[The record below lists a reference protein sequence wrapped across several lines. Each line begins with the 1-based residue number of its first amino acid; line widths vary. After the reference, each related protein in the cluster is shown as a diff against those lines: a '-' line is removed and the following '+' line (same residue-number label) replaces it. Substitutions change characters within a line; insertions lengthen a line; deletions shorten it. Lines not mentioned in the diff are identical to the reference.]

1 VRPKNGQGRTVATE
15 PRLWPESRVRSK
27 IVFMTLPN
35 QASRPSKYTNAQTIL
50 YEIDMLRFTAGR
62 FEKSDNEWGEWSN
75 LECFLLHFRNLIEF
89 FGNQPRGDDLNIQR
103 PERIWIDPRTMP
115 SPAELAPLRREDL
128 WKKYEVRDPSDQTQ
142 ANDKVSRYLQHCTE
156 QRVDGKEWK
165 VGEMF
170 AELEPLMST
179 FENLLPDKSRP
190 WEAAPA
196 SLMLVVGN
204 ASYSTAT
211 SSPRT
216 TTFVSPPA
224 KARGN

>member
-1 VRPKNGQGRTVATE
+1 MLRMN
-15 PRLWPESRVRSK
+15 
-27 IVFMTLPN
+27 LPN
-35 QASRPSKYTNAQTIL
+35 QVSRPSKYTNAQTIL

-62 FEKSDNEWGEWSN
+62 FEKFENEWGEWSN

-89 FGNQPRGDDLNIQR
+89 FGNPQPRGDDLNIQT
-103 PERIWIDPRTMP
+103 PEKIWLDPATMP
-115 SPAELAPLRREDL
+115 SPARLAPLHREDL
-128 WKKYEVRDPSDQTQ
+128 WTKYEVRDPRDQAQ
-142 ANDKVSRYLQHCTE
+142 VNDKISRYLQHCTE

-179 FENLLPDKSRP
+179 FESLLPDKSRP
-190 WEAAPA
+190 WGALPT

-216 TTFVSPPA
+216 TTYVSPPV
-224 KARGN
+224 KPKSNQP